1 MLKKHNVY
9 DSGYKKLFSNHEFLR
24 QLLTGFVNEEWINEI
39 EYSTVERLDKSFVSD
54 EFVERESDIIYKAK
68 FRGRDVYIFIL
79 LEFQSSVDRFMSLR
93 MLRYI
98 TELYQDLLKNNRLKK
113 LPSVF
118 PLMLY
123 NGEKKWTAP
132 EELNKLIESSI
143 PDRYI
148 PHFKYYKIAENEF
161 GKEFLKKMKNSV
173 AALFYTENCSGEE
186 LQKEIDT
193 VVELLKTEKPDEI
206 TLFINWFKYM
216 FDDRQELVEEIKE
229 LSEVKSM
236 LRTSIKKYGEKLV
249 QEGKLEG
256 KLETAANLIKEK
268 MSVKKISEI
277 TGLSEKEIKRIKDKQ
292 LSEP

>member
-1 MLKKHNVY
+1 MSKKHNAY

-24 QLLTGFVNEEWINEI
+24 QLLTGFVNEDWIHEI
-39 EYSTVERLDKSFVSD
+39 EYSTIERLDKSFVSD
-54 EFVERESDIIYKAK
+54 EFVERESDIIYKVK
-68 FRGRDVYIFIL
+68 FKGRDVYIFIL

-98 TELYQDLLKNNRLKK
+98 TELYQDLLKNNRFKK

-123 NGEKKWTAP
+123 NGEKRWTAH
-132 EELNKLIESSI
+132 EEFNNLIESSI

-148 PHFKYYKIAENEF
+148 PHFRYYKIAENEF
-161 GKEFLKKMKNSV
+161 SKEFLKKMKNSV
-173 AALFYTENCSGEE
+173 SALFYTENCSGEE

-193 VVELLKTEKPDEI
+193 VVELLKTEKPEEI

-216 FDDRQELVEEIKE
+216 FEDKQELVEEIKE

-236 LRTSIKKYGEKLV
+236 LRTSIKKYGKKLV
-249 QEGKLEG
+249 QEGFQEGKLEG

-268 MSVKKISEI
+268 MSLKKISEI
-277 TGLSEKEIKRIKDKQ
+277 TGLPEKEIKKMKDK
-292 LSEP
+292 